1 MGPGSTGQARSG
13 GPGAQHADV
22 ELLGVVVCGEVD
34 DLVPV
39 LLLPLPLLSAG
50 LVPDDVREIVG
61 SGRLPQPEEVE
72 AALLAVAGGALR
84 AGGRQDGCGHPP
96 PQLVVTPRPGGAL
109 ALPLRL

>member
-50 LVPDDVREIVG
+50 LWPYPV
-61 SGRLPQPEEVE
+61 
-72 AALLAVAGGALR
+72 
-84 AGGRQDGCGHPP
+84 
-96 PQLVVTPRPGGAL
+96 
-109 ALPLRL
+109 

>member
-72 AALLAVAGGALR
+72 AALLAGAGGARR
-84 AGGRQDGCGHPP
+84 AGGRQGGGRPRPP
-96 PQLVVTPRPGGAL
+96 PLVPTHGRGGAL
-109 ALPLRL
+109 APPPRP